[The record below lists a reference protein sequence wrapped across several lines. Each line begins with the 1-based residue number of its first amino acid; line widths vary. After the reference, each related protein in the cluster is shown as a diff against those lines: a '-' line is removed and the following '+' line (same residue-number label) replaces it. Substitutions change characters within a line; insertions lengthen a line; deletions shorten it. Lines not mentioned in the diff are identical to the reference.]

1 MTTQGFQLSG
11 IESAP
16 EYYGAV
22 SIDPRLGV
30 GLSAPKGAIVV
41 FAGSGAPEVL
51 QKQDNG
57 QTTNWSPIGGG
68 TFSSLL
74 QNTFFVAKNGNDAT
88 ADGSVGKPYL
98 TVQAAIDAAA
108 IVSTPTT
115 RCVVFVMPGTY
126 AENCI
131 LKANVLV
138 RGLGY
143 NSSRITG
150 TWVLDGSFT
159 PAGDHRSGWADVGL
173 FTPGTITADFLGL
186 SSNEGK
192 LYAWNV
198 RFGGSFTATSFSSIN
213 QLLMFGCEI
222 FGTLTLNGMN
232 TQLIGC
238 ISQNSASVVCNRQA
252 GGANSLTTSGGS
264 LFSVTVNALVGAF
277 SAYLGHA
284 AQSGA
289 GLTLNGT
296 GATVYAS
303 TNSIP
308 QRSLVSFIGGALE
321 AQLQRLND
329 AFGLGF
335 TPTTAGDWS
344 PVPVSSQ
351 GALDQLGSRIEH
363 VQRVTIDLAIL
374 ATKKFALNA
383 VPRNASFVKCSIVNG
398 GTPQENGVDYTV
410 AGGFFDFAGLGLD
423 GVLVVGDRVE
433 LSYPI

>member
-11 IESAP
+11 IEAAP
-16 EYYGAV
+16 EYFGAV
-22 SIDPRLGV
+22 GIDPRLGP
-30 GLSAPKGAIVV
+30 GLSAPRGAIAVL
-41 FAGSGAPEVL
+41 ADGGAPELL

-57 QTTNWSPIGGG
+57 QTTNWIAVGGG
-68 TFSSLL
+68 AFSSLL
-74 QNTFFVAKNGNDAT
+74 QNVFFVAKNGNNAT

-98 TVQAAIDAAA
+98 TVQAAINAAA
-108 IVSTPTT
+108 LVASPAT
-115 RCVVFVMPGTY
+115 RCVVFVMAGTY
-126 AENCI
+126 AENCT

-143 NSSRITG
+143 NASRITG
-150 TWVLDGSFT
+150 TWTLDGSFT

-198 RFGGSFTATSFSSIN
+198 RFGGSITATSFSSIN

-308 QRSLVSFIGGALE
+308 QRSLVSFLGGALQ

-335 TPTTAGDWS
+335 SPLVVGDWS
-344 PVPVSSQ
+344 PVPVSTQ
-351 GALDQLGSRIEH
+351 EALDQLGGRIEH
-363 VQRVTIDLAIL
+363 VQRVTVDLAIL
-374 ATKKFALNA
+374 AAKKFALDA
-383 VPRNASFVKCSIVNG
+383 IPRNASFVKCSIVNG
-398 GTPQENGVDYTV
+398 GSPQSFGDDYTV
-410 AGGFFDFAGLGLD
+410 SGGFFDFAGLGLD
-423 GVLVVGDRVE
+423 GVLAVGDRVE